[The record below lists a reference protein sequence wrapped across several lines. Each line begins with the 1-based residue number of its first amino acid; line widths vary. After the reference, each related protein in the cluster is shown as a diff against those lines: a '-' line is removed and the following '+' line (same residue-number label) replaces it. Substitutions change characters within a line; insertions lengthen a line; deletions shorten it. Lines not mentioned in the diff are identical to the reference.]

1 LYAASDAAAQTTL
14 PVVDEPSLRNAIR
27 TVSAA
32 FAQGTAGGPYTIDLQ
47 GDITLTRSLPSVRT
61 ESPGDGSAW
70 VTIHGNTH
78 QIDANQTGRVFVIAS
93 GIVSIDNLHIV
104 DARARGGK
112 GGDSHRG
119 GTGGGGLGAGAAIFV
134 NAGAV
139 LHTTSVT
146 IENADAIGGNGGA
159 VVTQPNPDITAGG
172 GGGGGLNGDGGMT
185 SSASISPHNGRGG
198 GGGGGYLGTGG
209 ANTST
214 TQGAGGGGGGG
225 EEGAGGAVRAHGG
238 GGGGGA
244 AGPGGEAW
252 EFGGG
257 GGGGKTAA
265 GDTNDGPFAA
275 AGGVEGGQRRARTR
289 RQ

>member
-1 LYAASDAAAQTTL
+1 VDQLLAGRPFPRNADSVHRSRPNSPCHWRRLCTAVGLAIGASLYAASDAAAQTTL

-32 FAQGTAGGPYTIDLQ
+32 FAQSTAGGPYTIDLQ
-47 GDITLTRSLPSVRT
+47 NDITLTRSLPSVRT
-61 ESPGDGSAW
+61 ASPGDGSAW
-70 VTIHGNTH
+70 VTIHGNSH

-104 DARARGGK
+104 DARASGGK

-159 VVTQPNPDITAGG
+159 VVTQPNPNITAGG
-172 GGGGGLNGDGGMT
+172 GGGGGLNSDGGMT

-198 GGGGGYLGTGG
+198 GGGGRPRSWRWRCRGWT
-209 ANTST
+209 
-214 TQGAGGGGGGG
+214 
-225 EEGAGGAVRAHGG
+225 R
-238 GGGGGA
+238 
-244 AGPGGEAW
+244 
-252 EFGGG
+252 
-257 GGGGKTAA
+257 
-265 GDTNDGPFAA
+265 
-275 AGGVEGGQRRARTR
+275 RRARTR